1 MSSKSESQ
9 SGSLDLLKW
18 LLVVALVA
26 VGVGGNYYFS
36 SESLLYRVLALVAL
50 SIVAVAVALQTTGG
64 QSFFKLVKE
73 ARTEIRKV
81 IWPTRAETGQTTLIV
96 VAVVFVMALVLWGLD
111 SFFSWLVSLLIG

>member
-9 SGSLDLLKW
+9 PGSLDLLKW
-18 LLVVALVA
+18 FLVVALVA

-36 SESLLYRVLALVAL
+36 AESLLYRVLALVAL
-50 SIVAVAVALQTTGG
+50 SVVAIAVAFQTTGG
-64 QSFFKLVKE
+64 QGFFKLIKE

>member
-18 LLVVALVA
+18 FLVGAVVA

-36 SESLLYRVLALVAL
+36 AESLLYRVLGLVAL
-50 SIVAVAVALQTTGG
+50 SAIGAFIAFQTDSGR
-64 QSFFKLVKE
+64 SFLKLIKE
-73 ARTEIRKV
+73 ARAEIRKV

-111 SFFSWLVSLLIG
+111 SLFSWLVSLMIG